1 VQIEQIKKLIK
12 VKQYSIS
19 KHAFI
24 EAFKDGFSVK
34 DILSTINT
42 GEVIEEYKDRNR
54 ILVYAKLGK
63 RQTHVVV
70 DYSSRTWPWIVTVY
84 EPDVTEWKS
93 GKIRR

>member
-1 VQIEQIKKLIK
+1 MQIGQIRRLIK
-12 VKQYSIS
+12 AKQYSIS
-19 KHAFI
+19 KHAFA

-34 DILSTINT
+34 DILLAINT
-42 GEVIEEYKDRNR
+42 GEIIEEYADRNR
-54 ILVYAKLGK
+54 VLVYAKLGK

-70 DYSSRTWPWIVTVY
+70 DYSSRTWLWIVTVY